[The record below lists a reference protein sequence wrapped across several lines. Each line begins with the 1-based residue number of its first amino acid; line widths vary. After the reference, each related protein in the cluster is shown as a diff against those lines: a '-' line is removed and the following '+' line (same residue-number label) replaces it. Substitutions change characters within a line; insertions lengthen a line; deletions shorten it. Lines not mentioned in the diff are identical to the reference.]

1 MNLQDSA
8 QLKRI
13 LLERVHTGGS
23 LMAMTI
29 LLSGLIDASHP
40 DPRAPTATPSP
51 LDAIYKGVFLSNE
64 NSLADSLLDRSGS
77 TERLSERFVTALKF
91 AIKSY
96 SCDSLD
102 CSVENVWRAYQSL
115 FEMLLKW
122 QDEDHSP
129 VYDAKPFLKKVKT
142 GLEKFLKGFPA
153 DNYFYIK
160 AAFGALRDFACYAYA
175 QPGDASIFPKG
186 GSGAGMSSLSQNMTD
201 CRDRHEGK
209 GEIGQCCSIGYTC
222 SEVLELFNTLG
233 KQKVSSLV
241 SPTDSKDDTD
251 KIKTASSL
259 VSPPVSKD
267 DTDKIKTAI
276 EKLPVLEKLIFTQI
290 LIAKFPQFARTVL

>member
-1 MNLQDSA
+1 
-8 QLKRI
+8 
-13 LLERVHTGGS
+13 
-23 LMAMTI
+23 
-29 LLSGLIDASHP
+29 
-40 DPRAPTATPSP
+40 
-51 LDAIYKGVFLSNE
+51 
-64 NSLADSLLDRSGS
+64 
-77 TERLSERFVTALKF
+77 
-91 AIKSY
+91 
-96 SCDSLD
+96 
-102 CSVENVWRAYQSL
+102 
-115 FEMLLKW
+115 MLLKW

-160 AAFGALRDFACYAYA
+160 AAFGALRDLACYAHT
-175 QPGDASIFPKG
+175 QPGDDSIFPEGEPGKG
-186 GSGAGMSSLSQNMTD
+186 MRGLRDNMSS
-201 CRDRHEGK
+201 CRDRHVGK
-209 GEIGQCCSIGYTC
+209 GNIGEDNIGQCCGIGYTC
-222 SEVLELFNTLG
+222 SEVLGLFNTLG

>member
-8 QLKRI
+8 TLKRI
-13 LLERVHTGGS
+13 LLKRVHTGGS

-29 LLSGLIDASHP
+29 LLSGLIDTSHP

-102 CSVENVWRAYQSL
+102 CSVENVWRAYQYLS
-115 FEMLLKW
+115 EMLLKW

-129 VYDAKPFLKKVKT
+129 EHDQNPHLQGVET
-142 GLEKFLKGFPA
+142 GLETFLECFPE

-160 AAFGALRDFACYAYA
+160 AAFGALRDLACYAHT
-175 QPGDASIFPKG
+175 QPGDDSIFPEGEPGKG
-186 GSGAGMSSLSQNMTD
+186 MRGLRDNMSS
-201 CRDRHEGK
+201 CRDRHVGK
-209 GEIGQCCSIGYTC
+209 GNIGEDNIGQCCGIGYTC
-222 SEVLELFNTLG
+222 SEVLGLFNTLG

-241 SPTDSKDDTD
+241 NLNVSENDTA
-251 KIKTASSL
+251 KIKAA
-259 VSPPVSKD
+259 
-267 DTDKIKTAI
+267 IK
-276 EKLPVLEKLIFTQI
+276 KLPVLEKLIFNQI
-290 LIAKFPQFARTVL
+290 LITKFRNFALTVL